1 MKTPQPVLPYCIC
14 FPAISKQSV
23 RPHLNTI
30 KKALDRVCVVEESI
44 CNFSFLCAP
53 KKMTLHDKVVNH
65 SSHSV
70 AKLQINWSLPPL
82 TLTSTSI
89 KKIVRVLPIVEYLDG
104 FVKLLAEVFH
114 VVFVFQSQNLNIGLL
129 YKKSGI
135 YTACSSI
142 TT

>member
-1 MKTPQPVLPYCIC
+1 MCLLSICFCIC
-14 FPAISKQSV
+14 FPAISKQSL

-30 KKALDRVCVVEESI
+30 KKALDRAYLVGESI
-44 CNFSFLCAP
+44 CYFSFLCAP

-89 KKIVRVLPIVEYLDG
+89 KKIVRVLPLLECLYG
-104 FVKLLAEVFH
+104 FVIRLWNVQLKFFMVH
-114 VVFVFQSQNLNIGLL
+114 MFVFQSKNLKIGLGH
-129 YKKSGI
+129 KN
-135 YTACSSI
+135 
-142 TT
+142 